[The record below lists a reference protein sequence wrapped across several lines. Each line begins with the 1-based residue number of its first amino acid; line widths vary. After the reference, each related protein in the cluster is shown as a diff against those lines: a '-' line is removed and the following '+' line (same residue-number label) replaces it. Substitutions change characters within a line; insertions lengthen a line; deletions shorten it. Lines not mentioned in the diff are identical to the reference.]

1 MLSLISLLV
10 TILPLLIFFFALTLL
25 DYVLMTIYY
34 IDEMSL
40 VFIVKLR

>member
-10 TILPLLIFFFALTLL
+10 TILPLLIFLFALTLP
-25 DYVLMTIYY
+25 DYVLMTIYC